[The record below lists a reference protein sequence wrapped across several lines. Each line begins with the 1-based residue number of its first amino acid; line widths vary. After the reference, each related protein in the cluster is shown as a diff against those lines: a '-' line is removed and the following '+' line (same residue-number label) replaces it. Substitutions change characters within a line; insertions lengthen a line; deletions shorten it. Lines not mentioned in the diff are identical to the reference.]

1 MFKCVCGEWSTSPV
15 ESLAHADRVPCLP
28 PLELLVGASRRGAER
43 ELLSAHDMPPLAD
56 AAELSTEIVYTIAVS
71 PCGRN
76 LFAGTGHGKLHVWRL
91 SPPPDVSDP
100 LSFAPPTLCGTVQ
113 AHGCAIY
120 SLTFAPAA
128 EGGHLLLSGSDEEI
142 RGWRVAELV
151 APDAAPS
158 AKLQLQNPRGELRRG
173 GLGPLSETS
182 ALVLD
187 PSSGVL
193 YSAAGDGN
201 AYAWDLGTQQC
212 TGSFKGH
219 SDLLHCLSVRSRQ
232 RQLLSGSEDGT
243 LRLWDVRNFSSTHV
257 LRPDDPQPGGGTA
270 SKPVGGGAG
279 CGWCS
284 CLAVDMAENWAV
296 AGWGAG

>member
-1 MFKCVCGEWSTSPV
+1 M
-15 ESLAHADRVPCLP
+15 
-28 PLELLVGASRRGAER
+28 R
-43 ELLSAHDMPPLAD
+43 ELLSAHEMPPLAD

-71 PCGRN
+71 PCGRY

>member
-1 MFKCVCGEWSTSPV
+1 MGRREDVEGLGGGGE
-15 ESLAHADRVPCLP
+15 
-28 PLELLVGASRRGAER
+28 GA
-43 ELLSAHDMPPLAD
+43 
-56 AAELSTEIVYTIAVS
+56 
-71 PCGRN
+71 
-76 LFAGTGHGKLHVWRL
+76 
-91 SPPPDVSDP
+91 
-100 LSFAPPTLCGTVQ
+100 
-113 AHGCAIY
+113 
-120 SLTFAPAA
+120 
-128 EGGHLLLSGSDEEI
+128 
-142 RGWRVAELV
+142 
-151 APDAAPS
+151 
-158 AKLQLQNPRGELRRG
+158 GELRRG

-257 LRPDDPQPGGGTA
+257 LRPDDPQVRVRARVRVRVRT
-270 SKPVGGGAG
+270 SYRE
-279 CGWCS
+279 S
-284 CLAVDMAENWAV
+284 
-296 AGWGAG
+296 

>member
-1 MFKCVCGEWSTSPV
+1 MS
-15 ESLAHADRVPCLP
+15 
-28 PLELLVGASRRGAER
+28 
-43 ELLSAHDMPPLAD
+43 PLAD
-56 AAELSTEIVYTIAVS
+56 AAVVSTEIVYTTAFS
-71 PCGRN
+71 PCGRY
-76 LFAGTGHGKLHVWRL
+76 LFAGTGHGKLHIWRL
-91 SPPPDVSDP
+91 SPPPDLSDP

-120 SLTFAPAA
+120 SLAFAPSA

-142 RGWRVAELV
+142 RGWRMDELV
-151 APDAAPS
+151 APNAAPT

-193 YSAAGDGN
+193 FSAAGDGN
-201 AYAWDLGTQQC
+201 AYAWDLGTQKC

-243 LRLWDVRNFSSTHV
+243 LRLWDVRTFSSTHV
-257 LRPDDPQPGGGTA
+257 LRPDEPQPGNPNPNPNP
-270 SKPVGGGAG
+270 SPSPDLSPSRSRVV
-279 CGWCS
+279 S
-284 CLAVDMAENWAV
+284 QRP
-296 AGWGAG
+296 